1 MTYIAIISSGSTF
14 TLSFPPLANLAYNRQ
29 MPKPFYRRSTLKN
42 GTVVLTE
49 KATSFKSLSIGVWVK
64 GGSRHETPK
73 QAGMAHFLEHMMFK
87 GTGKRS
93 SLDIA
98 RDVDLVGGDFNAMTT
113 REYTCFH
120 LTLPHR
126 EIDFALELL
135 ADILKDSRF
144 DPVELERERLVVLQ
158 EFAMVEESPEEWVHE
173 VLFDRAFGKH
183 PLGRPILGTE
193 KVLKSFNRDDVRKY
207 FEQHYYSKNIVI
219 TMAGDLDHEKT
230 VRKLN
235 LLLGD
240 FKGKKR
246 PLPPACLRKPK
257 FQTGMQIIKK
267 DTDQAHIT
275 IACES
280 YPINHRNRIAAF
292 LLNAFLGG
300 NMSSALFQEIREKR
314 GYAYT
319 VYSSLAPFTDTGLFG
334 MYVAT
339 NPKQVAECMGL
350 MRAQVDKLMAVPID
364 ENDLRIAKNSV
375 KSAVLMGS
383 DSMETRMYSLAKSEL
398 FYDRQVSDQEIC
410 QMVDSVSSTDIWRVA
425 RDLFSRNRW
434 LIVALGDTKSRDLKK
449 FFA

>member
-1 MTYIAIISSGSTF
+1 MGKNF
-14 TLSFPPLANLAYNRQ
+14 F
-29 MPKPFYRRSTLKN
+29 RRSVLKN
-42 GTVVLTE
+42 GTVVITE
-49 KATSFKSLSIGVWVK
+49 KANSFKSLSIGVWVK
-64 GGSRHETPK
+64 GGSRHETPA

-120 LTLPHR
+120 LTLPHK

-135 ADILKDSRF
+135 TDILKDSRF
-144 DPVELERERLVVLQ
+144 DETELERERLVVLQ
-158 EFAMVEESPEEWVHE
+158 EFAMVEESPEEWIHE
-173 VLFDRAFGKH
+173 VLFDKAFGSH

-193 KVLKSFNRDDVRKY
+193 KVLKSFTRDDVKKY
-207 FEQHYYSKNIVI
+207 FNQHYYSKNIVI
-219 TMAGDLDHEKT
+219 TMAGNLDHGTT
-230 VRKLN
+230 VKKLDK
-235 LLLGD
+235 LLGG
-240 FKGKKR
+240 FKGQKK
-246 PLPPACLRKPK
+246 PLPAACRKKPK
-257 FQTGMQIIKK
+257 FHSGVHVIRR

-275 IACES
+275 LACES
-280 YPINHRNRIAAF
+280 YPIDHKDRLAAF

-319 VYSSLAPFTDTGLFG
+319 VYSSLAPFTDSGLFG

-339 NPKQVAECMGL
+339 APKQVGECLAL
-350 MRAQVDKLMAVPID
+350 MREQIDKLMATPID
-364 ENDLRIAKNSV
+364 EKDLLIAKNSV
-375 KSAVLMGS
+375 KSAVMMGS

-410 QMVDSVSSTDIWRVA
+410 EMVDQVTTLDIWRVA
-425 RDLFSRNRW
+425 RELFGREKW
-434 LIVALGDTKSRDLKK
+434 LIVALGNFKKSDLKK
-449 FFA
+449 FVSR

>member
-1 MTYIAIISSGSTF
+1 MAKT
-14 TLSFPPLANLAYNRQ
+14 
-29 MPKPFYRRSTLKN
+29 KPFYRRSVLKN

-49 KATSFKSLSIGVWVK
+49 KATPFKSLSIGVWVK
-64 GGSRHETPK
+64 GGSRHETRA

-120 LTLPHR
+120 LTLPNN

-135 ADILKDSRF
+135 TDILKDSRF
-144 DPVELERERLVVLQ
+144 DPTELERERMVVLQ

-173 VLFDRAFGKH
+173 VLFEKAFGDH
-183 PLGRPILGTE
+183 PLGRPILGRE
-193 KVLKSFNRDDVRKY
+193 EVLKSFTRDDVRKY

-219 TMAGDLDHEKT
+219 TMAGDLNHDAVVK
-230 VRKLN
+230 KLN
-235 LLLGD
+235 QLLGD
-240 FKGKKR
+240 FRGTKK
-246 PLPPACLRKPK
+246 PLPKACLKRPK
-257 FQTGMQIIKK
+257 FQTGVHLIKR

-280 YPINHRNRIAAF
+280 YPIDHPNRLAVF

-339 NPKQVAECMGL
+339 NPKQVSDCMRL
-350 MRAQVDKLMAVPID
+350 MKEQLQKLMNEPID
-364 ENDLRIAKNSV
+364 EKDLMIAKNSV

-383 DSMETRMYSLAKSEL
+383 DSMETRMYTLAKSEL
-398 FYDRQVSDQEIC
+398 FYDRQVSDLEIC
-410 QMVDSVSSTDIWRVA
+410 EMIDSVNALDIWRVA
-425 RDLFSRNRW
+425 RELFGRNRW
-434 LIVALGDTKSRDLKK
+434 LIVALGDLKK
-449 FFA
+449 ADLTKHFRS

>member
-1 MTYIAIISSGSTF
+1 M
-14 TLSFPPLANLAYNRQ
+14 Q
-29 MPKPFYRRSTLKN
+29 FYRRSVLKN
-42 GTVVLTE
+42 GTVVITE

-64 GGSRHETPK
+64 GGSRHETPN

-87 GTGKRS
+87 GTSKRS

-120 LTLPHR
+120 LTLPHK

-135 ADILKDSRF
+135 TDILKDSRF
-144 DPVELERERLVVLQ
+144 DPVELERERMVVLQ

-173 VLFDRAFGKH
+173 VLFDKAFGGH

-193 KVLKSFNRDDVRKY
+193 EVLKSFTREDVRDY
-207 FEQHYYSKNIVI
+207 FNQHYYSKNIVI
-219 TMAGDLDHEKT
+219 TMAGDLDHALT

-235 LLLGD
+235 KLLGD
-240 FKGKKR
+240 FRGKKK
-246 PLPPACLRKPK
+246 PLPKACLRKPK
-257 FQTGMQIIKK
+257 FHPGQYVIRR

-275 IACES
+275 LACES
-280 YPINHRNRIAAF
+280 YPINHPNRLAAF

-319 VYSSLAPFTDTGLFG
+319 VYSSLAPFTDCGLFG

-339 NPKQVAECMGL
+339 SPKQVPECLTL
-350 MRAQVDKLMAVPID
+350 MREQVEKMMATPID
-364 ENDLRIAKNSV
+364 EKDLKIAKNSV

-383 DSMETRMYSLAKSEL
+383 DSMETRMYALAKSEL
-398 FYDRQVSDQEIC
+398 FYERQVSDTEIC
-410 QMVDSVSSTDIWRVA
+410 AMLDEVTALDIWRVS
-425 RDLFSRNRW
+425 RELFGRNRW
-434 LIVALGDTKSRDLKK
+434 LIVALGDLKKSALKK
-449 FFA
+449 FQG

>member
-1 MTYIAIISSGSTF
+1 MAKNF
-14 TLSFPPLANLAYNRQ
+14 FE
-29 MPKPFYRRSTLKN
+29 RSTLNN
-42 GTVVLTE
+42 GTVLVTE
-49 KATSFKSLSIGVWVK
+49 KAKSFQSLSIGVWVK

-120 LTLPHR
+120 LTLPHK
-126 EIDFALELL
+126 ETDFALELL
-135 ADILKDSRF
+135 TDILKDSRF

-173 VLFDRAFGKH
+173 VLFDKAFGGH

-193 KVLKSFNRDDVRKY
+193 KVLRTFTREDVQGY
-207 FEQHYYSKNIVI
+207 FQQHYYSKNIVI
-219 TMAGDLDHEKT
+219 TMAGDLDHK
-230 VRKLN
+230 VVAKKLN
-235 LLLGD
+235 KLLDG
-240 FKGKKR
+240 FKGVKK
-246 PLPPACLRKPK
+246 PLPKSCLTRPK
-257 FQTGMQIIKK
+257 FHSGTHIIRK

-275 IACES
+275 LACES
-280 YPINHRNRIAAF
+280 YPIQHKNRLAAF

-300 NMSSALFQEIREKR
+300 NMSSALFQEIREKK

-339 NPKQVAECMGL
+339 SPKQVGDCMHL
-350 MRAQVDKLMAVPID
+350 MREQVEKLKSNPID
-364 ENDLRIAKNSV
+364 EKDLQIAKNSV
-375 KSAVLMGS
+375 KSAVMMGS

-398 FYDRQVSDQEIC
+398 FYDDQKSDEEIC
-410 QMVDSVSSTDIWRVA
+410 KMIDQVTALDIWRVA
-425 RDLFSRNRW
+425 RELFGRDRW
-434 LIVALGDTKSRDLKK
+434 LIVALGDIKKAHLQVFHPKKTKS
-449 FFA
+449 